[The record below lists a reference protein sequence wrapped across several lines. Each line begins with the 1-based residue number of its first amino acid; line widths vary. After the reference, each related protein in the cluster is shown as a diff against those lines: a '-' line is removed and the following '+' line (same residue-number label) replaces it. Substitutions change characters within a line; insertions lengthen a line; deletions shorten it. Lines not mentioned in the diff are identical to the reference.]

1 MTKTYTLTEEQL
13 EALIKERMEYRSITP
28 QGLFNSV
35 TFDGSE
41 LLEVNQK
48 YPEVVARLSQN
59 WRVKSINPVGF
70 IYTNKPRHNEVIN
83 ETSYHT
89 LTFGQ
94 VHNSVRSLVL
104 NVFGKSNNRDLTEEE
119 YEMAQQLYTELK
131 EWYIRSYDKRLETLE
146 S

>member
-1 MTKTYTLTEEQL
+1 MAKTYTLTEEEL
-13 EALIKERMEYRSITP
+13 EAIIKERMDYRPITP
-28 QGLFNSV
+28 QGLFNGV

-59 WRVKSINPVGF
+59 WHVKSINPVGF
-70 IYTNKPRHNEVIN
+70 IYTNKPRHNEVID

-119 YEMAQQLYTELK
+119 YEMAQKLYTELK
-131 EWYIRSYDKRLETLE
+131 EWYIRSYDKRLEVLE
-146 S
+146 N

>member
-1 MTKTYTLTEEQL
+1 MAKTYTLTEEEL
-13 EALIKERMEYRSITP
+13 EAIIKERMDYRPITP
-28 QGLFNSV
+28 QGLFNGV
-35 TFDGSE
+35 TFNGSE

-48 YPEVVARLSQN
+48 YPEVAARLSQD

-70 IYTNKPRHNEVIN
+70 IYTNKPRHNEVID

-119 YEMAQQLYTELK
+119 YEMAQELYTELK
-131 EWYIRSYDKRLETLE
+131 EWYIRSYDKRLEVLE

>member
-1 MTKTYTLTEEQL
+1 MAKTYTLTEEEL
-13 EALIKERMEYRSITP
+13 EAIIKERTDYRPITP

-35 TFDGSE
+35 TFNGSE
-41 LLEVNQK
+41 LLEINQK

-59 WRVKSINPVGF
+59 WHVKSINPVGF
-70 IYTNKPRHNEVIN
+70 IYTNKPRHNEVID

-119 YEMAQQLYTELK
+119 YEMAQELYTELK
-131 EWYIRSYDKRLETLE
+131 EWYIRSYDKRLEVLE

>member
-1 MTKTYTLTEEQL
+1 MAKTYTLTEEEL
-13 EALIKERMEYRSITP
+13 EAIIKERMDYRPITP
-28 QGLFNSV
+28 QGLFNGV

-48 YPEVVARLSQN
+48 YPEVVARLSQD
-59 WRVKSINPVGF
+59 WRMKSVNPVGF
-70 IYTNKPRHNEVIN
+70 IYTNKPRHNEVID

-119 YEMAQQLYTELK
+119 YEMAQELYTELK

>member
-48 YPEVVARLSQN
+48 YPEVVARLRQN

-70 IYTNKPRHNEVIN
+70 IYTNKPHHNEVIN

>member
-1 MTKTYTLTEEQL
+1 MAKTYTLTEEEL
-13 EALIKERMEYRSITP
+13 EAIIKERMDYRPITP
-28 QGLFNSV
+28 QGLFNGV
-35 TFDGSE
+35 TFNGSE

-59 WRVKSINPVGF
+59 WHVKSINPVGF
-70 IYTNKPRHNEVIN
+70 IYTNKPRHNEVID

-89 LTFGQ
+89 LTFRQ

-119 YEMAQQLYTELK
+119 YKMAQELYTELK
-131 EWYIRSYDKRLETLE
+131 EWYIRSYDKRLEVLE
-146 S
+146 N

>member
-1 MTKTYTLTEEQL
+1 MAKTYTLTEEEL
-13 EALIKERMEYRSITP
+13 EALIKERMEHKPITP
-28 QGLFNSV
+28 QGLFSPV
-35 TFDGSE
+35 AFEGSE
-41 LLEVNQK
+41 LLEINQK

-70 IYTNKPRHNEVIN
+70 IYTNKPRHNEVID

-89 LTFGQ
+89 LSYGQ

-119 YEMAQQLYTELK
+119 YEMAQELCAELK
-131 EWYIRSYDKRLETLE
+131 EWYIRAYDKRLETLE

>member
-1 MTKTYTLTEEQL
+1 MAKTYTLTEEEL
-13 EALIKERMEYRSITP
+13 EAIIKERMEHKPITP
-28 QGLFNSV
+28 QGLFNCV

-59 WRVKSINPVGF
+59 WCVKSVNPVGF
-70 IYTNKPRHNEVIN
+70 IYTNKPRHNEVID

-119 YEMAQQLYTELK
+119 YEMAQKLYTELK
-131 EWYIRSYDKRLETLE
+131 EWYIRSYDKRLEVLE

>member
-1 MTKTYTLTEEQL
+1 MAKTYTLTEEEL
-13 EALIKERMEYRSITP
+13 EAIIKERMDYRPITP
-28 QGLFNSV
+28 QGLFNGV

-59 WRVKSINPVGF
+59 WRVKSVNPVGF
-70 IYTNKPRHNEVIN
+70 IYTNKPRHNEVID

-119 YEMAQQLYTELK
+119 YEMAQELYTELK
-131 EWYIRSYDKRLETLE
+131 EWYIRSYDKRLEVLE